1 MKAWNVHYDRK
12 SIMAAARENTFSDIL
27 SNVLRLLNLESI
39 SLREPQVD
47 ALRNIF
53 EKKKDVLLDL
63 PIGYGNSLI
72 FWMEVSDHIF
82 GCIAFECVDAGSV
95 NQILKGNYHLLEIF
109 LLIENSSN
117 LVNSKLFSFPKILT
131 GWFLFKTIWLQHLQ
145 AFKNLRLSFA
155 ENLQRSPPW

>member
-1 MKAWNVHYDRK
+1 
-12 SIMAAARENTFSDIL
+12 MAAARGNTFSDIL
-27 SNVLRLLNLESI
+27 SNVLGLLNFESI

-63 PIGYGNSLI
+63 PTGYGKSLI
-72 FWMEVSDHIF
+72 FWMEVSDHSF
-82 GCIAFECVDAGSV
+82 SCIAFECVDAGSV
-95 NQILKGNYHLLEIF
+95 NQIHRVNQNTAGRVLKGNYHLLEIF
-109 LLIENSSN
+109 FPIENSSN

-145 AFKNLRLSFA
+145 AFKNLGLSFA